1 MLVRVFVV
9 YDTKYG
15 NTRIVAEKI
24 VEGLKEVGGLEVAI
38 GDVEEVAPEKVAD
51 YDVILIGAPN
61 HMGGPARTIKKF
73 IDKLEKIDLKAEWF
87 AVFDTYLGGDFEKA
101 VKKMEK
107 RIGEKIPKLKRIAPG
122 LSIKVQGMKG
132 PIVEGEL
139 PKCIDF
145 GRKIGRQLKEH

>member
-1 MLVRVFVV
+1 VLVRVFVV